1 MKANNKRDEI
11 PDHEVI
17 TPASSPSPSP
27 PAAPS
32 AVAAAPAAPAT
43 PVTPATPSA
52 PAAALP
58 TTETEAAEAVSP
70 VPPTPVL
77 ATTATVEPVAE
88 VIEEVKET
96 VVQELPPPV
105 MEEPKRKKK
114 KAAPPPPPMEFVV
127 PLDDLPPVG
136 GRGAAGREALTQL
149 SRRLDPIKE
158 LAYGKPR
165 PKKKIFDF
173 GETEELIFKTFD
185 PLGGLKSIEA
195 PQGEFTLDPLPG
207 GTRKKKAQPGTN
219 MWGKEVA
226 SEPDPYFDAQEQVG
240 QILGKVGD
248 TYILPI
254 HRSSHPSFFSSIILL
269 THHSSHPFSSICLL
283 IHPSLSIIHTHHSS
297 PPLLMI
303 VSLTLCAS
311 CTNRSNTTRRL
322 HQLDHLDHLSR
333 QHHPGRRQEA
343 GYSDSSGEKQ
353 SEHAHRDMA
362 DLADVRRMN
371 INKCHS

>member
-1 MKANNKRDEI
+1 MIVGREGRVTRDLTTAVAANLEIRSSAVNNLVKAGAGALPLVWTLYGTPAAGILAATLAFMKANNKRDEI

-240 QILGKVGD
+240 QILGKLDPVRELHESVEHD
-248 TYILPI
+248 KATSST
-254 HRSSHPSFFSSIILL
+254 RSSGSSESSTPSR
-269 THHSSHPFSSICLL
+269 
-283 IHPSLSIIHTHHSS
+283 
-297 PPLLMI
+297 
-303 VSLTLCAS
+303 AE
-311 CTNRSNTTRRL
+311 TRGGLFRL
-322 HQLDHLDHLSR
+322 F
-333 QHHPGRRQEA
+333 RRKTE
-343 GYSDSSGEKQ
+343 
-353 SEHAHRDMA
+353 
-362 DLADVRRMN
+362 
-371 INKCHS
+371 